1 MIGPER
7 TIAEAAVRMASLGV
21 DYLVVV
27 EGERLAGILT
37 RVDVERVLGGEERR
51 GGQND
56 HGA

>member
-1 MIGPER
+1 
-7 TIAEAAVRMASLGV
+7 MASLGV

-37 RVDVERVLGGEERR
+37 RVDVERVLGGEEGR
-51 GGQND
+51 GGQKND

>member
-1 MIGPER
+1 
-7 TIAEAAVRMASLGV
+7 MASLGV

-37 RVDVERVLGGEERR
+37 RVDVERVLGGEGRR